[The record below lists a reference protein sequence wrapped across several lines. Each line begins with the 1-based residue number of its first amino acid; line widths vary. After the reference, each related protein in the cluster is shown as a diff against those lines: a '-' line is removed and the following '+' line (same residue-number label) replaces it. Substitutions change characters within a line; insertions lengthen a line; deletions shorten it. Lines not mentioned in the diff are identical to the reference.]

1 LPKRLKK
8 SVGANES
15 SFLKTRSLPTLPGLG
30 RGRPPTS
37 GVRTA
42 WIAHGGRQRVSAQV
56 SGEGGRR
63 DCRQRLPGAGP
74 QGPGESE
81 PLLSFGSFP
90 AHSKSS
96 KWRAP
101 PNPTKDF
108 WEPLSSAPN
117 RIGRS
122 PTAAV
127 STSKAAGCKRIDGE
141 EAFIRLNAKT
151 ERHLPEF

>member
-1 LPKRLKK
+1 MAAVNACPRKCRAKEAAGIVA
-8 SVGANES
+8 SDCEE
-15 SFLKTRSLPTLPGLG
+15 PGLKV
-30 RGRPPTS
+30 RVNRNLYSRS
-37 GVRTA
+37 GP
-42 WIAHGGRQRVSAQV
+42 S
-56 SGEGGRR
+56 
-63 DCRQRLPGAGP
+63 
-74 QGPGESE
+74 
-81 PLLSFGSFP
+81 P

-127 STSKAAGCKRIDGE
+127 STSKATGCKRIDGE

>member
-1 LPKRLKK
+1 MAVVNACPRKC
-8 SVGANES
+8 GAKEPAAIVAS
-15 SFLKTRSLPTLPGLG
+15 DCQEPGLK
-30 RGRPPTS
+30 
-37 GVRTA
+37 VRVN
-42 WIAHGGRQRVSAQV
+42 RK
-56 SGEGGRR
+56 
-63 DCRQRLPGAGP
+63 
-74 QGPGESE
+74 
-81 PLLSFGSFP
+81 PLLSFGYFP

-117 RIGRS
+117 RIGRC